1 MIAENLLDFVLNE
14 KQSIFDEIKE
24 KISPEINIINS
35 IKESFDEVN
44 NTRLLFNLFKFNAK
58 INNEDLNIARKFAEK
73 YISNIDNTQI
83 SVFNEYVISSGIV
96 DLFIKNASFQLII
109 ENKINADDQES
120 QLQRYYRELSEN
132 QGNTFIIYLTR
143 DGKEPSEKSLE
154 STVKEKFL
162 KENRL
167 ICLSHEDIGDFI
179 NNDIIEKFPALTD
192 KKYQSL
198 YSALI
203 QIRDN
208 EYLISNINREKNMSK
223 EIIKNHLEKNEDF
236 KKETD
241 LNKINEYA
249 ILFDAVSEEIY
260 NKKLDFYKH
269 LVDKLKEKYTNIE
282 TATDNENT
290 YHIRFND
297 ICNCQYFHLY
307 IKYSFADKKRIRE
320 DVGIYYYC
328 EDKDNDKMYKIL
340 QNHCDGAWH
349 DGEDGYYFGINNE
362 LKLVEVKTPENM
374 AAKIID
380 IINNI
385 SEEFNKVN

>member
-1 MIAENLLDFVLNE
+1 MTAENLLDFVLNE
-14 KQSIFDEIKE
+14 KQSIFNDIKE

-44 NTRLLFNLFKFNAK
+44 NSILLFNLLKFNAK

-73 YISNIDNTQI
+73 YISNIDNTHI
-83 SVFNEYVISSGIV
+83 SVFNEYAISSGRL

-109 ENKINADDQES
+109 ENKINADDQKL
-120 QLQRYYRELSEN
+120 QLQRYYEELSKN
-132 QGNTFIIYLTR
+132 QENTFIIYLTI
-143 DGKEPSEKSLE
+143 DGKEPSEKSL
-154 STVKEKFL
+154 SPCMKDKLF
-162 KENRL
+162 KENKL

-179 NNDIIEKFPALTD
+179 NNDIIEQFPALTN

-223 EIIKNHLEKNEDF
+223 EIIKNHLEKNEEF
-236 KKETD
+236 EKEMD

-260 NKKLDFYKH
+260 NKKLDFYKQ
-269 LVDKLKEKYTNIE
+269 LVAKLKEKYTNIE
-282 TATDNENT
+282 IITDNENT
-290 YHIRFND
+290 YHIGFKD
-297 ICNCQYFHLY
+297 ICNCKYFHLY
-307 IKYSFADKKRIRE
+307 IRYSFADKKRIKE
-320 DVGIYYYC
+320 DVHIYYYC
-328 EDKDNDKMYKIL
+328 EDTDNDKMYKIL

-362 LKLVEVKTPENM
+362 LKSVEVKTPENM

-380 IINNI
+380 IINAI
-385 SEEFNKVN
+385 SDEFNK

>member
-1 MIAENLLDFVLNE
+1 MISENLLDFVLNE

-24 KISPEINIINS
+24 KISPEINLINS

-44 NTRLLFNLFKFNAK
+44 NSILLFNLFKFNAK

-83 SVFNEYVISSGIV
+83 SVFNEYVISSGRL

-109 ENKINADDQES
+109 ENKINADDQEA
-120 QLQRYYRELSEN
+120 QLERYYRELSEN

-143 DGKEPSEKSLE
+143 DRKEPSEKSLE
-154 STVKEKFL
+154 STVKEELL

-179 NNDIIEKFPALTD
+179 NNDIIKKFPALTD

-223 EIIKNHLEKNEDF
+223 EIIKNHLEKNKDF
-236 KKETD
+236 KEEMD

-260 NKKLDFYKH
+260 NKKLDFYKE
-269 LVDKLKEKYTNIE
+269 LVNELERKQINMDIKINNEDTYNVWSKSIHHCNDFNIE
-282 TATDNENT
+282 
-290 YHIRFND
+290 
-297 ICNCQYFHLY
+297 
-307 IKYSFADKKRIRE
+307 IKYSFADKNRIRE
-320 DVGIYYYC
+320 DIQIYYYC
-328 EDKDNDKMYKIL
+328 EDKDNDKIYKIL
-340 QNHCDGAWH
+340 QNHFDRPYYDGNY
-349 DGEDGYYFGINNE
+349 GYYFCINNE
-362 LKLVEVKTPENM
+362 LKSIEVKTPENM

-380 IINNI
+380 IINSI

>member
-1 MIAENLLDFVLNE
+1 MTAENLLDFVLNE

-24 KISPEINIINS
+24 KISPEINLINS
-35 IKESFDEVN
+35 IKESYDEVN
-44 NTRLLFNLFKFNAK
+44 NSILLFNLFKFNAK

-73 YISNIDNTQI
+73 YISNIDNTHI
-83 SVFNEYVISSGIV
+83 SVFNEYAISSGRL

-109 ENKINADDQES
+109 ENKINADEQEA
-120 QLQRYYRELSEN
+120 QLERYYKELSKN
-132 QGNTFIIYLTR
+132 QENTFIIYLTI
-143 DGKEPSEKSLE
+143 DGKEPSEKSL
-154 STVKEKFL
+154 SPCMKDKLL

-167 ICLSHEDIGDFI
+167 ICLSHENIGDFI
-179 NNDIIEKFPALTD
+179 NNDIIEKFPALTN

-208 EYLISNINREKNMSK
+208 EYFISNINREKNMSK

-236 KKETD
+236 KKEMD
-241 LNKINEYA
+241 LNKIDKYA

-260 NKKLDFYKH
+260 NKKLDFYKQ
-269 LVDKLKEKYTNIE
+269 LVAKLKEKYTNIE
-282 TATDNENT
+282 TTDNNENT
-290 YHIRFND
+290 YHIVFKD
-297 ICNCQYFHLY
+297 VCNCKYFHLY
-307 IKYSFADKKRIRE
+307 IKYSFSDKKRIRE
-320 DVGIYYYC
+320 DVGVYHYC

-349 DGEDGYYFGINNE
+349 DGEYVYYFGINNE
-362 LKLVEVKTPENM
+362 LKSIEVKTPENM

-380 IINNI
+380 IINAI
-385 SEEFNKVN
+385 SDEFNK

>member
-1 MIAENLLDFVLNE
+1 MTAENLLDFVLNE
-14 KQSIFDEIKE
+14 KQSIFNDIKE
-24 KISPEINIINS
+24 KISPEINLINS

-44 NTRLLFNLFKFNAK
+44 NSILLFNLLKFNAK

-73 YISNIDNTQI
+73 YISNIDNTHI
-83 SVFNEYVISSGIV
+83 SVFNEYAISNGRL

-109 ENKINADDQES
+109 ENKINADDQEA
-120 QLQRYYRELSEN
+120 QLERYYKELSEN

-143 DGKEPSEKSLE
+143 DGKEPSEKSLK
-154 STVKEKFL
+154 SNAKEELL

-223 EIIKNHLEKNEDF
+223 EIIKNHLKNNEDF
-236 KKETD
+236 KKEMD
-241 LNKINEYA
+241 LNKIDEYA
-249 ILFDAVSEEIY
+249 VLFDAVSEEIY
-260 NKKLDFYKH
+260 NKKLDFYKQ
-269 LVDKLKEKYTNIE
+269 LVNELERKQINMDIKINNEDTYNVWSKSIHNCNNFNIE
-282 TATDNENT
+282 
-290 YHIRFND
+290 
-297 ICNCQYFHLY
+297 
-307 IKYSFADKKRIRE
+307 IKYSFADKNIIRE
-320 DVGIYYYC
+320 DIGIYYYC
-328 EDKDNDKMYKIL
+328 EDKYNDKMYKIL
-340 QNHCDGAWH
+340 QNHFDRPYY

-380 IINNI
+380 IINAI
-385 SEEFNKVN
+385 SDEFNK